1 VTGNGDHESG
11 ARVVRVGLLGSGN
24 VGAAVIRLL
33 HERGDDVAQRA
44 GVRLEVARVAV
55 RDAGRD
61 RDLPIAPDRFTDDP
75 AVVVDDPGIDI
86 VCELMGGVEP
96 ARDLLTRA
104 LASGKSVVTANKEL
118 LATHGEELFRAADEA
133 GGDLYFEAAVAG
145 GIPLIRPLRESLAGE
160 RVDRILGIVNGTT
173 NFVLTQMSEH
183 GWTADRAIAE
193 AQRLGFA
200 EADPT
205 ADVEG
210 YDAASKCAIL
220 ASVAFGA
227 RVVASD
233 VYREGISKVTPQD
246 FEDAARLGYVIKL
259 LAIAELQD
267 DEIAVRVHP
276 SMIPE
281 DHPLA
286 AVRGGSN
293 AVSVEGPRIGQ
304 LMFYG
309 AGAGGD
315 PTATA
320 VVGDLVSVAR
330 NLLQGARGPGSGPTN
345 ARRVRPMDD
354 TRDQYYVKLR
364 VEDRPGV
371 LAEIADRF
379 GRNDISLE
387 RVWQEGFADEATLSF
402 ITHRAQE
409 GAFQKTLDEL
419 RELEAVHDVASVL
432 RVEGEE

>member
-1 VTGNGDHESG
+1 MSAER
-11 ARVVRVGLLGSGN
+11 AVRVGLLGCGT

-33 HERGDDVAQRA
+33 HDHGDDVASRA
-44 GVRLEVARVAV
+44 GVRLVVGRVAV
-55 RDAGRD
+55 RDPQRD
-61 RDLPIAPDRFTDDP
+61 RDVPLAPDAFTTDVR
-75 AVVVDDPGIDI
+75 AIVDDPEIDI
-86 VCELMGGVEP
+86 VCELIGGLDP
-96 ARDLLTRA
+96 ARELILRA
-104 LASGKSVVTANKEL
+104 FANGKSVVTANKEL
-118 LATHGEELFRAADEA
+118 LATHGEELFAAADEA
-133 GGDLYFEAAVAG
+133 ERDLYFEASVAG

-183 GWTADRAIAE
+183 GWTAEQAVAE

-210 YDAASKCAIL
+210 YDAAAKCAIL
-220 ASVAFGA
+220 ASIAFGA
-227 RVVASD
+227 RVVAGD
-233 VYREGISKVTPQD
+233 VYREGISRVTPED
-246 FEDAARLGYVIKL
+246 FRDAARLGYAIKL
-259 LAIAELQD
+259 LAIAELED
-267 DEIAVRVHP
+267 GSIAVRVHP
-276 SMIPE
+276 AMIP
-281 DHPLA
+281 DTHPLA
-286 AVRGGSN
+286 SVRGASN
-293 AVSVEGPRIGQ
+293 AVFVEGPRIGQ

-330 NLLQGARGPGSGPTN
+330 NLLQGARGPSTAPTDH
-345 ARRVRPMDD
+345 RRVRSMGE
-354 TRDQYYVKLR
+354 TRDQYYLKLR

-371 LAEIADRF
+371 LAEVATRF
-379 GRNDISLE
+379 ATNGISIE
-387 RVWQEGFADEATLSF
+387 RVWQEGFGDEATLSF

-409 GAFQKTLDEL
+409 EPFQETVEEL
-419 RELEAVHDVASVL
+419 RGMPSVHAIASLL

>member
-1 VTGNGDHESG
+1 MNEERTIRIGM
-11 ARVVRVGLLGSGN
+11 LGCGN
-24 VGAAVIRLL
+24 VGRAVIRLL
-33 HERGDDVAQRA
+33 DELADEIERRA
-44 GVRLEVARVAV
+44 EVRLEVARVAV
-55 RDAGRD
+55 RDADRD
-61 RDLPIAPDRFTDDP
+61 RDVPLPQDRFVDD
-75 AVVVDDPGIDI
+75 ADGVVDDPAIDV
-86 VCELMGGVEP
+86 VCELIGGVEP
-96 ARDLLTRA
+96 PRTLLLRA
-104 LASGKSVVTANKEL
+104 FATGKSVVTANKEL
-118 LATHGEELFRAADEA
+118 LARHGGELFAAADA
-133 GGDLYFEAAVAG
+133 ADRDLAFEAAVAG
-145 GIPLIRPLRESLAGE
+145 GIPLIRPLRESLVGE
-160 RVDRILGIVNGTT
+160 RVDRVLGIVNGTT

-183 GWTADRAIAE
+183 GWTAEEAVAE

-210 YDAASKCAIL
+210 FDAAAKCAIL

-227 RVVASD
+227 RVTADD
-233 VYREGISKVTPQD
+233 VYREGIAGVTPQD
-246 FEDAARLGYVIKL
+246 FEDAGRLGYAIKL
-259 LAIAELQD
+259 LAIAELED
-267 DEIAVRVHP
+267 DEVAVRVHP
-276 SMIPE
+276 AMIPL

-286 AVRGGSN
+286 SVRGASN

-320 VVGDLVSVAR
+320 VVGDLVSNAR
-330 NLLQGARGPGSGPTN
+330 NLVRGVRGPRTVVGTDLPI
-345 ARRVRPMDD
+345 RPMDD
-354 TRDQYYVKLR
+354 TRDQYFLKLR

-379 GRNDISLE
+379 ARNGVSLE
-387 RVWQEGFADEATLSF
+387 RVWQEGSADEATLSF

-409 GAFQKTLDEL
+409 GSFQKTLHEL
-419 RELEAVHDVASVL
+419 RELDAVHAVASVL